1 MNKITYLIT
10 GLVALVSLTGVG
22 CTTTQNTNAPVD
34 TTPTI
39 QAENTYENSTY
50 GFSLVFPA
58 SWGTVKENIG
68 NGEKITSVKLSPEN
82 DPSRYISIQVVKI
95 IDKNDPTV
103 IDYPQKPLTENA
115 TYSYYYNTD
124 DTEDYTNTDLQAI
137 IKSFTVRE
145 VTFEPLTYS
154 TTGVD
159 VTVSKT
165 TAPFDYTAE
174 QLQANA
180 EECGTEQENGYF
192 EELISK
198 FSGTTKT
205 IYSFKYAGASQ
216 SSDTFVVT
224 LLPNKA
230 GYTRMFDQ
238 FSKDFNVCA
247 AGGEAYPR
255 QLNNDWLLFENS
267 CGSGADDGSGLPI
280 GCDEVKKVVGAS
292 LQLN

>member
-34 TTPTI
+34 TTSTKTI
-39 QAENTYENSTY
+39 TT
-50 GFSLVFPA
+50 
-58 SWGTVKENIG
+58 T
-68 NGEKITSVKLSPEN
+68 
-82 DPSRYISIQVVKI
+82 
-95 IDKNDPTV
+95 
-103 IDYPQKPLTENA
+103 
-115 TYSYYYNTD
+115 
-124 DTEDYTNTDLQAI
+124 
-137 IKSFTVRE
+137 
-145 VTFEPLTYS
+145 EPLTYS